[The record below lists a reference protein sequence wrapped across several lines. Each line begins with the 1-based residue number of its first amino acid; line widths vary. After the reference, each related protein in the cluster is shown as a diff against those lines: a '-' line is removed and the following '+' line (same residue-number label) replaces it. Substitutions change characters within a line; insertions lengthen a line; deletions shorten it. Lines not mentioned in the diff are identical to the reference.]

1 MHYLKMKGRK
11 KVKIKMLRKTTA
23 ALMAAAVL
31 AGTFVTG
38 VSAEERSGVLDFTID
53 SPYASVD
60 WDTYGQYKADFH
72 AHSNESDGSPQ
83 PYETIE
89 EHYKKG
95 YDILALTDHN
105 VCNTTW
111 NRKDDPTGRGREY
124 LTDQRL
130 SEITY
135 GTDRDNRG
143 MVAIMNSDEQS
154 VSDHLNT
161 FFTPF
166 NNEQGATLESN
177 IAKTQEL
184 GGICHINHPGRY
196 TGGKKTSGTAG
207 EEASNNPETI
217 KKYTDLFMKYDAVVG
232 MEIIN
237 KLDGDSYSDRI
248 LWDNILKETMPEGRF
263 VWGFS
268 NDDTHSTAATGHS
281 YNMML
286 LPSNNPENV
295 RKSMENGTFYASAK
309 VAKRE
314 GYTITDLSVINDY
327 QPPIITNI
335 QVDND
340 EDTITINGEYYNQVE
355 WIADGKVI
363 ATGNT
368 IDLNDHEGE
377 INSYVRAQLK
387 GNEGI
392 SFTQPFGVTTANSG
406 NAAVETDKELAVIE
420 NGDTV
425 TCTVKLDGIGEL
437 NSFDAKVSYDSSV
450 FEIAEIKPLID
461 NVVVASDKSTEG
473 MARMIIAT
481 SQPISGSAD
490 IMQVVLK
497 VKEGAAVGNTTVVL
511 ESVNTAITNDDGTF
525 EGELAITDREKTVEI
540 VSYLSA
546 SDINGDGNVTLSDLS
561 MAVKNYQ
568 SDNAQCDVDRN
579 GVVDASDLII
589 ITGFIA

>member
-1 MHYLKMKGRK
+1 MKGRK

-60 WDTYGQYKADFH
+60 WGTYGQYKADFH

-111 NRKDDPTGRGREY
+111 NRKDDPTGKDREY

-196 TGGKKTSGTAG
+196 TGGKNTSGTAG

-295 RKSMENGTFYASAK
+295 RESMENGTFYASAK

-340 EDTITINGEYYNQVE
+340 EDKITIDGEYYNQVE

-387 GNEGI
+387 GDEGI

-450 FEIAEIKPLID
+450 FEIAEIKPLVD

-525 EGELAITDREKTVEI
+525 EGELAITDSEKTVEI

-568 SDNAQCDVDRN
+568 SDNAQCDVDRD

>member
-1 MHYLKMKGRK
+1 MKGRK

-60 WDTYGQYKADFH
+60 WGTYGQYKADFH

-111 NRKDDPTGRGREY
+111 NRKDDPTGKDREY

-196 TGGKKTSGTAG
+196 TGGKNTSGTAG

-295 RKSMENGTFYASAK
+295 RESMENGTFYASAK

-340 EDTITINGEYYNQVE
+340 EDTITIDGEYYNQVE

-387 GNEGI
+387 GDEGI

-406 NAAVETDKELAVIE
+406 NASVETDKELAVIE

-450 FEIAEIKPLID
+450 FEIAEIKPLVD

-497 VKEGAAVGNTTVVL
+497 VKEGAAAGNTTVVL
-511 ESVNTAITNDDGTF
+511 KSVNTAITNDDGTF
-525 EGELAITDREKTVEI
+525 EGELAITDSEKTVEI

-568 SDNAQCDVDRN
+568 SDDAQCDVDRN

>member
-1 MHYLKMKGRK
+1 MKGRK

-111 NRKDDPTGRGREY
+111 NRKDDPTGKDREY

-196 TGGKKTSGTAG
+196 TGGKNTSGTAG

-295 RKSMENGTFYASAK
+295 RESMENGTFYASAK

-340 EDTITINGEYYNQVE
+340 EDTITIDGEYYNQVE

-387 GNEGI
+387 GDEGI

-450 FEIAEIKPLID
+450 FEIAEIKPIVD

-525 EGELAITDREKTVEI
+525 EGELAITDSEKTVEI

>member
-1 MHYLKMKGRK
+1 MKGRK

-60 WDTYGQYKADFH
+60 WGTYGQYKADFH

-111 NRKDDPTGRGREY
+111 NRKDDPTGKDREY

-450 FEIAEIKPLID
+450 FEIAEIKPLVD

-511 ESVNTAITNDDGTF
+511 KSVNTAITNDDGTF
-525 EGELAITDREKTVEI
+525 EGELAITDSEKTVEI

>member
-1 MHYLKMKGRK
+1 MKGRK

-111 NRKDDPTGRGREY
+111 NRKDDPTGRDREY

-437 NSFDAKVSYDSSV
+437 NSFDAKVSYDPSV
-450 FEIAEIKPLID
+450 FEIAEIKPLVD

-497 VKEGAAVGNTTVVL
+497 VKEGAAAGNTTVVL
-511 ESVNTAITNDDGTF
+511 KSVNTAITNDDGTF
-525 EGELAITDREKTVEI
+525 EGELAITDSEKTVEI
-540 VSYLSA
+540 VSYLGA

>member
-1 MHYLKMKGRK
+1 MKGRK

-111 NRKDDPTGRGREY
+111 NRKDDPTGKDREY

-130 SEITY
+130 SQITY

-166 NNEQGATLESN
+166 NNEHGATLESN

-196 TGGKKTSGTAG
+196 TGGKNTSGTAG

-340 EDTITINGEYYNQVE
+340 EDTITIDGEYYNQVE

-387 GNEGI
+387 GDEGI

-511 ESVNTAITNDDGTF
+511 KSVNTAITNDDGTF

>member
-1 MHYLKMKGRK
+1 MKGRK

-450 FEIAEIKPLID
+450 FEIAEIKPLVD

-525 EGELAITDREKTVEI
+525 EGELAITDSEKTVEI
-540 VSYLSA
+540 VSYLNA

-568 SDNAQCDVDRN
+568 SDDAQCDVDRN

>member
-1 MHYLKMKGRK
+1 MKGRK

-111 NRKDDPTGRGREY
+111 NRKDDPTGKDREY

-196 TGGKKTSGTAG
+196 TGGRNTSGTAG

-295 RKSMENGTFYASAK
+295 RESMENGTFYASAK

-340 EDTITINGEYYNQVE
+340 EDTITIDGEYYNQVE

-387 GNEGI
+387 GDEGI

-450 FEIAEIKPLID
+450 FEIAEIKPLVD

-525 EGELAITDREKTVEI
+525 EGELAITDSEKTVEI

>member
-1 MHYLKMKGRK
+1 MKGRK

-111 NRKDDPTGRGREY
+111 NRKDDPTGKDREY

-196 TGGKKTSGTAG
+196 TGGKNTSGTAG

-295 RKSMENGTFYASAK
+295 RESMENGTFYASAK

-340 EDTITINGEYYNQVE
+340 EDTITIDGEYYNQVE

-387 GNEGI
+387 GDEGI

-450 FEIAEIKPLID
+450 FEIAEIKPLVD

-497 VKEGAAVGNTTVVL
+497 VKEGAAIGNTSVVL

-525 EGELAITDREKTVEI
+525 EGELAITDSEKTVEI

>member
-1 MHYLKMKGRK
+1 MKGRK

-60 WDTYGQYKADFH
+60 WGTYGQYKADFH

-111 NRKDDPTGRGREY
+111 NRKDDPTGKDREY

-437 NSFDAKVSYDSSV
+437 NSFDAKVSYDPSV
-450 FEIAEIKPLID
+450 FEIAEIKPLVD

-497 VKEGAAVGNTTVVL
+497 VKEGAAAGNTTVVL
-511 ESVNTAITNDDGTF
+511 KSVNTAITNDDGTF
-525 EGELAITDREKTVEI
+525 EGELAITDSEKTVEI

>member
-1 MHYLKMKGRK
+1 
-11 KVKIKMLRKTTA
+11 MLRKTTA

-111 NRKDDPTGRGREY
+111 NRKDDPTGKDREY

-166 NNEQGATLESN
+166 NNEHGATLESN

-196 TGGKKTSGTAG
+196 TGGKNTSGTAG

-295 RKSMENGTFYASAK
+295 RESMENGTFYASAK

-340 EDTITINGEYYNQVE
+340 EDTITIDGEYYNQVE

-387 GNEGI
+387 GDEGI

>member
-1 MHYLKMKGRK
+1 
-11 KVKIKMLRKTTA
+11 MLRKTTA

-60 WDTYGQYKADFH
+60 WGTYGQYKADFH

-111 NRKDDPTGRGREY
+111 NRKDDPTGKDREY

-286 LPSNNPENV
+286 LHSNNPENV

-450 FEIAEIKPLID
+450 FEIAEIKPLVD

-525 EGELAITDREKTVEI
+525 EGELAITDSEKTVEI

>member
-1 MHYLKMKGRK
+1 
-11 KVKIKMLRKTTA
+11 MLRKTTA

-60 WDTYGQYKADFH
+60 WGTYGQYKADFH

-111 NRKDDPTGRGREY
+111 NRKDDPTGKDREY

>member
-1 MHYLKMKGRK
+1 MKGRK

-450 FEIAEIKPLID
+450 FEIAEIKPLVD

>member
-1 MHYLKMKGRK
+1 MKGRK

-111 NRKDDPTGRGREY
+111 NRKDDPTGKDREY

-196 TGGKKTSGTAG
+196 TGGKNTSGTAG

-295 RKSMENGTFYASAK
+295 RESMENGTFYASAK

-340 EDTITINGEYYNQVE
+340 EDKITIDGEYYNQVE

-387 GNEGI
+387 GDEGI

-450 FEIAEIKPLID
+450 FEIAEIKPLVD

-525 EGELAITDREKTVEI
+525 EGELAITDSEKTVEI

-568 SDNAQCDVDRN
+568 SDNAQCDVDRD

>member
-1 MHYLKMKGRK
+1 MKGRK

-60 WDTYGQYKADFH
+60 WGTYGQYKADFH

-111 NRKDDPTGRGREY
+111 NRKDDPTGKDREY

-196 TGGKKTSGTAG
+196 TGGKNTSGTAG

-295 RKSMENGTFYASAK
+295 RESMENGIFYASAK

-340 EDTITINGEYYNQVE
+340 EDTITIDGEYYNQVE

-368 IDLNDHEGE
+368 IDLNNHEGE

-387 GNEGI
+387 GDEGI

-450 FEIAEIKPLID
+450 FEIAEIKPLVD

-525 EGELAITDREKTVEI
+525 EGELAITDSEKTVEI

-568 SDNAQCDVDRN
+568 SDNAQCDVDRD